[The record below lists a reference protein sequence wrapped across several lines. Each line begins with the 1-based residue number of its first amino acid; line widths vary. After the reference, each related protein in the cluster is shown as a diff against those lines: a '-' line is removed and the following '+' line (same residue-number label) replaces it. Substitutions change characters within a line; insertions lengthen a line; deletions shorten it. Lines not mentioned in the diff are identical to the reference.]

1 MNQAMT
7 NRDGKNIVHQSARS
21 SCPVMLVPL
30 DRKTWNRAAWKWL
43 WRANR
48 VFWRA
53 QGEKI
58 VHKTV
63 EDVFGRLK

>member
-1 MNQAMT
+1 MNS
-7 NRDGKNIVHQSARS
+7 KNMIHQSARS
-21 SCPVMLVPL
+21 SCPVMIVPTNRSW
-30 DRKTWNRAAWKWL
+30 DRAAWKWL

-58 VHKTV
+58 VQKAV
-63 EDVFGRLK
+63 EDLFGRLK